1 MGRAIDELK
10 AGNNVNLG
18 SGYFGNS
25 DIAENMDIF
34 RAIVDSTDD
43 EEVIAQARNIIEQ
56 QLGKPITI
64 EERQDVNSLLAQDGY
79 ILSPG
84 TVVAANVYEPGTKAF
99 NIMSGTIDFGV
110 TAGLDPLNFVGA
122 GIGKI
127 GKAKKAFKTG
137 ESLQGVG
144 IIDKAI
150 RKSVHSPTA
159 DDYFLRGPGRN
170 IAELMGKETN
180 VKNIQKMFG
189 KNRSSL
195 EK

>member
-1 MGRAIDELK
+1 
-10 AGNNVNLG
+10 
-18 SGYFGNS
+18 
-25 DIAENMDIF
+25 MDIF
-34 RAIVDSTDD
+34 KAIVDSTDD

-122 GIGKI
+122 GIGKV

-159 DDYFLRGPGRN
+159 DDYFLEDQEEILLN
-170 IAELMGKETN
+170 LW
-180 VKNIQKMFG
+180 VKKQM
-189 KNRSSL
+189 
-195 EK
+195 